1 MLPMPLV
8 ALDPAFGPSG
18 VATALLVVRR
28 IHTLSFTLSALLM
41 LTFLSC
47 SLLSCHTQPLLV
59 NIFAKDVLEP
69 WLIGNA
75 TRLKPVAVLL
85 AILVYG
91 SVWGITGMVMAIP
104 LTAVMRIYLS
114 SLEHPLARFVGAA
127 LSGEDHSN
135 GVPPSPVTPGR
146 VTEAPAMV

>member
-1 MLPMPLV
+1 M
-8 ALDPAFGPSG
+8 
-18 VATALLVVRR
+18 
-28 IHTLSFTLSALLM
+28 
-41 LTFLSC
+41 
-47 SLLSCHTQPLLV
+47 
-59 NIFAKDVLEP
+59 LEP